1 MWGDSVAKDDDNTQP
16 VRPAPPE
23 AYPTPDGVSPQMRRM
38 GGYAWRLIAI
48 AVVVIGLVWF
58 ITPLQTLLLA
68 LFFALLV
75 GAWLLPLTNKLATWM
90 PRWLA
95 GVLAL
100 AVFTITLFVIVFFIG
115 LSAVQQFSGI
125 GETISGGVAELDDWL
140 RNGPLGLSDADLTS
154 AYGSVQNFIRESG
167 GNIALGVLSGLGSIV
182 GLATAAA
189 AGFFVLIFVLI
200 QPAEMFSWI
209 TRWIPARNREVS
221 SESIRIGW
229 NAFSQYSRGI
239 LLVAMSNAVLVTI
252 LLLIIGVPLA
262 VPLGVIVFF
271 GAFIPYIGAPLAMLL
286 AAAVAFISNGP
297 LAGALVIVLIFVIG
311 QIEGNVLQPLILG
324 HSVSLHPVA
333 IVLVT
338 AVAAAYFG
346 IVGALIGVPI
356 AAAIYGIMKYVREPE
371 AEASPQISP

>member
-1 MWGDSVAKDDDNTQP
+1 MAKDADDAQP

-23 AYPTPDGVSPQMRRM
+23 PYATPDGVSPQVRRV
-38 GGYAWRLIAI
+38 GGYAWRVI
-48 AVVVIGLVWF
+48 AVALVIAGLVWF
-58 ITPLQTLLLA
+58 IAPLQTLLLA
-68 LFFALLV
+68 LFFAFLV
-75 GAWLLPLTNKLATWM
+75 GAWLLPLTNKLATFM

-95 GVLAL
+95 GILAL
-100 AVFTITLFVIVFFIG
+100 AVFTIALMVVLFFIG

-125 GETISGGVAELDDWL
+125 GDTIADGIASLDDWL

-154 AYGSVQNFIRESG
+154 VYTSVQTFIRESG
-167 GNIALGVLSGLGSIV
+167 GNIALGVLTSLGSV
-182 GLATAAA
+182 VSLATAAA
-189 AGFFVLIFVLI
+189 AGFFVLIFILI
-200 QPAEMFSWI
+200 QPAEILAWI

-221 SESIRIGW
+221 AQSIRIGW

-239 LLVAMSNAVLVTI
+239 LLVAMSNAILVTV
-252 LLLIIGVPLA
+252 LLLIMGVPLA

-356 AAAIYGIMKYVREPE
+356 AAAVYGIMKYVRGPE
-371 AEASPQISP
+371 AEASPQTSP

>member
-1 MWGDSVAKDDDNTQP
+1 
-16 VRPAPPE
+16 
-23 AYPTPDGVSPQMRRM
+23 M
-38 GGYAWRLIAI
+38 GGYAWRVIAI

-75 GAWLLPLTNKLATWM
+75 GAWLLPLTNKLASWM

-154 AYGSVQNFIRESG
+154 VYGSVQNFIRESG

-200 QPAEMFSWI
+200 QPAELFAWI

-356 AAAIYGIMKYVREPE
+356 AAAIYGIMKYVRGPE
-371 AEASPQISP
+371 VEAAPQISP

>member
-1 MWGDSVAKDDDNTQP
+1 
-16 VRPAPPE
+16 
-23 AYPTPDGVSPQMRRM
+23 MRRM
-38 GGYAWRLIAI
+38 GGYAWRVIAI
-48 AVVVIGLVWF
+48 AIVIGGLVWF

-68 LFFALLV
+68 LFFAFLV
-75 GAWLLPLTNKLATWM
+75 GAWLLPLTNKLAGWM

-100 AVFTITLFVIVFFIG
+100 VGFAVALLLIIFFIG
-115 LSAVQQFSGI
+115 LAAVQQFSGI
-125 GETISGGVAELDDWL
+125 GETIAEGVVSLDDWL
-140 RNGPLGLSDADLTS
+140 RNGPLGMSDADLTS
-154 AYGSVQNFIRESG
+154 AYSSVQNFIRESG
-167 GNIALGVLSGLGSIV
+167 GNIALGLLSSLGSVV

-189 AGFFVLIFVLI
+189 AGFFVLIFILI
-200 QPAEMFSWI
+200 QPAEILDWI
-209 TRWIPARNREVS
+209 SRWIPARNREVS
-221 SESIRIGW
+221 TQSIRIGW

-239 LLVAMSNAVLVTI
+239 LLLALSNATLVTI
-252 LLLIIGVPLA
+252 LLLIMGVPLA

-286 AAAVAFISNGP
+286 AAAVAFISNGV

-324 HSVSLHPVA
+324 ASVSLHPVS

-346 IVGALIGVPI
+346 IVGALVGVPI
-356 AAAIYGIMKYVREPE
+356 AAAIYGIMKYVRGPE
-371 AEASPQISP
+371 AESSPQPSP

>member
-1 MWGDSVAKDDDNTQP
+1 MAKDADDAQP

-23 AYPTPDGVSPQMRRM
+23 PYATPDGVSPQVRRV
-38 GGYAWRLIAI
+38 GGYAWRVI
-48 AVVVIGLVWF
+48 AVALVIAGLVWF
-58 ITPLQTLLLA
+58 IAPLQTLLLA
-68 LFFALLV
+68 LFFALLI
-75 GAWLLPLTNKLATWM
+75 GAWLLPLTNKLATYM

-95 GVLAL
+95 GIIAL
-100 AVFTITLFVIVFFIG
+100 AVFSIALLVVLFFIG

-125 GETISGGVAELDDWL
+125 GDTIADGVGSLDDWL
-140 RNGPLGLSDADLTS
+140 RNGPLSLSDADLSSVYT
-154 AYGSVQNFIRESG
+154 SVQTFIRESG
-167 GNIALGVLSGLGSIV
+167 GNIALGVLTSLGSIV
-182 GLATAAA
+182 SLATAAA
-189 AGFFVLIFVLI
+189 AGFFVLIFILI
-200 QPAEMFSWI
+200 QPAEILAWI

-221 SESIRIGW
+221 AQSIRIGW

-239 LLVAMSNAVLVTI
+239 LLVAMSNAILVTV
-252 LLLIIGVPLA
+252 LLLIMGVPLA

-356 AAAIYGIMKYVREPE
+356 AAAIYGIMKYVRGPDAEP
-371 AEASPQISP
+371 SS

>member
-1 MWGDSVAKDDDNTQP
+1 MWGDSVAKDNEDVQP
-16 VRPAPPE
+16 ERPLPPE
-23 AYPTPDGVSPQMRRM
+23 PFATPDGVSPQMRRA

-48 AVVVIGLVWF
+48 CLIIAGLVWL
-58 ITPLQTLLLA
+58 IAPLQTLLLA

-75 GAWLLPLTNKLATWM
+75 GAWLMPLTNKLAKRM
-90 PRWLA
+90 PRWVA
-95 GVLAL
+95 GVIAL
-100 AVFTITLFVIVFFIG
+100 LVFTIALLVIIFFIG
-115 LSAVQQFSGI
+115 LSAIQQFSGI
-125 GETISGGVAELDDWL
+125 GTTISEGVASLDDWL
-140 RNGPLGLSDADLTS
+140 RNGPLNMSDADLSS
-154 AYGSVQNFIRESG
+154 AYASFQNFIRESG

-200 QPAEMFSWI
+200 QPVELFGWI
-209 TRWIPARNREVS
+209 TRWIPARHREVS
-221 SESIRIGW
+221 SQSIRIGW

-252 LLLIIGVPLA
+252 LLLIMGVPLA

-286 AAAVAFISNGP
+286 AAAVAFISNGV
-297 LAGALVIVLIFVIG
+297 LAGVLVLVLIAVIG

-346 IVGALIGVPI
+346 IIGALIGVPI
-356 AAAIYGIMKYVREPE
+356 AAAIYGIMKYVRGPE
-371 AEASPQISP
+371 AESSQQNAH

>member
-1 MWGDSVAKDDDNTQP
+1 
-16 VRPAPPE
+16 
-23 AYPTPDGVSPQMRRM
+23 M
-38 GGYAWRLIAI
+38 GGYAWRVIAI
-48 AVVVIGLVWF
+48 AIVIAGLVWF
-58 ITPLQTLLLA
+58 IAPLQTLLLA
-68 LFFALLV
+68 LFFAFLV
-75 GAWLLPLTNKLATWM
+75 GAWLLPLTNKLAKRI

-95 GVLAL
+95 GIFAL
-100 AVFTITLFVIVFFIG
+100 AIFTIALFVIIFFIG
-115 LSAVQQFSGI
+115 LSAIQQFSGI
-125 GETISGGVAELDDWL
+125 GETISEGVASLDDWL
-140 RNGPLGLSDADLTS
+140 RNGPLGMSDADLSS
-154 AYGSVQNFIRESG
+154 AYSSVQNFIRESG
-167 GNIALGVLSGLGSIV
+167 GNIALGVLSGLGSVV

-189 AGFFVLIFVLI
+189 AGFFVLIFILI
-200 QPAEMFSWI
+200 QPAEMFAWI

-221 SESIRIGW
+221 SQSIRIGW

-239 LLVAMSNAVLVTI
+239 LLVAMSNAILVTI
-252 LLLIIGVPLA
+252 LLLIMGVPLA

-346 IVGALIGVPI
+346 IIGALIGVPI
-356 AAAIYGIMKYVREPE
+356 AAAVYGIMKYVRGPE
-371 AEASPQISP
+371 SEISPPTTP

>member
-1 MWGDSVAKDDDNTQP
+1 MAKDDDNTQP
-16 VRPAPPE
+16 VRPTPPE
-23 AYPTPDGVSPQMRRM
+23 AYPTSDGVSPQMRRM

-75 GAWLLPLTNKLATWM
+75 GAWLLPLTNKLATFM
-90 PRWLA
+90 PRWLS

-154 AYGSVQNFIRESG
+154 VYGSVQNFIRESG

-200 QPAEMFSWI
+200 QPAELFAWI

-221 SESIRIGW
+221 SQSIRIGW

-252 LLLIIGVPLA
+252 LLLIMGVPLA

-356 AAAIYGIMKYVREPE
+356 AAAIYGIMKYVRGPE
-371 AEASPQISP
+371 VEASPQSSP

>member
-1 MWGDSVAKDDDNTQP
+1 MAKDADDVQP
-16 VRPAPPE
+16 VRPTPPE
-23 AYPTPDGVSPQMRRM
+23 PFPTPDGVSPSMRRV

-48 AVVVIGLVWF
+48 ALVLAGLVWF
-58 ITPLQTLLLA
+58 IAPLQTLLLA
-68 LFFALLV
+68 LFFAFLV
-75 GAWLLPLTNKLATWM
+75 GAWLLPLTNKLATRI

-95 GVLAL
+95 GIIAL
-100 AVFTITLFVIVFFIG
+100 AVFTISLLVVIFFIG
-115 LSAVQQFSGI
+115 LSAFQQFDGI
-125 GETISGGVAELDDWL
+125 GETISQGVKELDDWL
-140 RNGPLGLSDADLTS
+140 RNGPLGMSDADLTS
-154 AYGSVQNFIRESG
+154 VYTSVQNFIRESG

-200 QPAEMFSWI
+200 QPAEMLAWVS
-209 TRWIPARNREVS
+209 RWIPKRNREVGTQ
-221 SESIRIGW
+221 SIRIGW

-239 LLVAMSNAVLVTI
+239 LLVALSNAILVTI
-252 LLLIIGVPLA
+252 LLLIMGVPLA

-356 AAAIYGIMKYVREPE
+356 AAAVYGIMKYVRGPESEP
-371 AEASPQISP
+371 APQG

>member
-1 MWGDSVAKDDDNTQP
+1 MAKDDDNTQP
-16 VRPAPPE
+16 VRPATPE

-48 AVVVIGLVWF
+48 AIVVIGLVWF

-75 GAWLLPLTNKLATWM
+75 GAWLLPLTNKLATFM
-90 PRWLA
+90 PRWLG

-189 AGFFVLIFVLI
+189 AGFFVLIFILI
-200 QPAEMFSWI
+200 QPAEMFAWI
-209 TRWIPARNREVS
+209 TRWIPVRNREVS

-239 LLVAMSNAVLVTI
+239 LLVAMSNALLVTV
-252 LLLIIGVPLA
+252 LLLIMRVPLA

-346 IVGALIGVPI
+346 IVGALVGVPI
-356 AAAIYGIMKYVREPE
+356 AASVYGIMKYVRGPE

>member
-1 MWGDSVAKDDDNTQP
+1 VAKDEDDVQP
-16 VRPAPPE
+16 ARPVPPE
-23 AYPTPDGVSPQMRRM
+23 PYSTPDGVSPQMRRM

-48 AVVVIGLVWF
+48 ALVIAGLVWF
-58 ITPLQTLLLA
+58 IAPLQTLLLA

-75 GAWLLPLTNKLATWM
+75 GAWLLPLTNKLAQRI

-95 GVLAL
+95 GIIAL
-100 AVFTITLFVIVFFIG
+100 AIFTIALLVVIFFIG
-115 LSAVQQFSGI
+115 LSAFQQFAGI
-125 GETISGGVAELDDWL
+125 GETISQGISELDDWL
-140 RNGPLGLSDADLTS
+140 RNGPLGMSDADLS
-154 AYGSVQNFIRESG
+154 SVYSSVQSFIRQSG

-189 AGFFVLIFVLI
+189 AGFFVLIFILI
-200 QPAEMFSWI
+200 QPAEMFAWM
-209 TRWIPARNREVS
+209 TRWIPARNREVGS
-221 SESIRIGW
+221 QSIRIGW

-239 LLVAMSNAVLVTI
+239 LLVAMSNAILVTI
-252 LLLIIGVPLA
+252 LLLIMRVPLA

-297 LAGALVIVLIFVIG
+297 IAGALVIVLIFVIG

-346 IVGALIGVPI
+346 IIGALIGVPI
-356 AAAIYGIMKYVREPE
+356 AAAVYGIMKYVRGPESEP
-371 AEASPQISP
+371 APQE

>member
-1 MWGDSVAKDDDNTQP
+1 MAKDSDDVQP
-16 VRPAPPE
+16 ERPTPPE
-23 AYPTPDGVSPQMRRM
+23 PFSTPDGVSPQMRRM
-38 GGYAWRLIAI
+38 GGYAWRMIAI
-48 AVVVIGLVWF
+48 ALVIAGLVWF
-58 ITPLQTLLLA
+58 IAPLQTLLLA

-75 GAWLLPLTNKLATWM
+75 GAWLLPLTNKLATRM

-95 GVLAL
+95 GVIAL
-100 AVFTITLFVIVFFIG
+100 IVFSVSLLVIVFFIG
-115 LSAVQQFSGI
+115 LSAIQQFSGI
-125 GETISGGVAELDDWL
+125 GEIMGEGVTSLDDWL
-140 RNGPLGLSDADLTS
+140 RNGPLNMSDADLSST
-154 AYGSVQNFIRESG
+154 YTSVQNFIRESG
-167 GNIALGVLSGLGSIV
+167 GNIALGLLSGLGSIV

-189 AGFFVLIFVLI
+189 AGFFVLVFILI
-200 QPAEMFSWI
+200 QPAEIFAWV
-209 TRWIPARNREVS
+209 TRWIPARNREMS
-221 SESIRIGW
+221 AQSIRIGW

-252 LLLIIGVPLA
+252 LLLLMHVPLA

-286 AAAVAFISNGP
+286 AAAVAFISNGV
-297 LAGALVIVLIFVIG
+297 LAGVLVLILIAVIG

-324 HSVSLHPVA
+324 RSVSLHPVA

-356 AAAIYGIMKYVREPE
+356 AAAIYGVMKYVRGPE
-371 AEASPQISP
+371 VEASPQISP

>member
-1 MWGDSVAKDDDNTQP
+1 M
-16 VRPAPPE
+16 
-23 AYPTPDGVSPQMRRM
+23 
-38 GGYAWRLIAI
+38 
-48 AVVVIGLVWF
+48 
-58 ITPLQTLLLA
+58 QT
-68 LFFALLV
+68 
-75 GAWLLPLTNKLATWM
+75 
-90 PRWLA
+90 
-95 GVLAL
+95 
-100 AVFTITLFVIVFFIG
+100 
-115 LSAVQQFSGI
+115 
-125 GETISGGVAELDDWL
+125 
-140 RNGPLGLSDADLTS
+140 
-154 AYGSVQNFIRESG
+154 FIRESG
-167 GNIALGVLSGLGSIV
+167 GNIALGVLTSLGSIV
-182 GLATAAA
+182 SLATAAA
-189 AGFFVLIFVLI
+189 AGFFVLIFILI
-200 QPAEMFSWI
+200 QPAEILAWI
-209 TRWIPARNREVS
+209 ARWIPARNREVS
-221 SESIRIGW
+221 AQSIRIGW

-252 LLLIIGVPLA
+252 LLLIMGVPLA

-356 AAAIYGIMKYVREPE
+356 AAAIYGIMKYVRGPE
-371 AEASPQISP
+371 AEPSP